1 MTSVSFPI
9 SMSSPDAEPVGWLDR
24 RARAILF
31 GRLSTLSGGTIRIVD
46 ADGVHDVGADATEPT
61 GSIRVNR
68 PNFYRRAITGGNLG
82 VAASYL
88 DGDWD
93 CDDLTLLFRL
103 MVRQINTADRVNG
116 GMSRLGGLAARC
128 YHSLRSN
135 TIRGSRRNIQDHYDL
150 GNDFFELFLD
160 ETMSYS
166 CGYYAT
172 PETTLHE
179 ASIAKIDRLCQKLE
193 LKRDDHL
200 IEIGTGWGGFA
211 IHAATNYGCRV
222 TTTTLSIEQKKMAEE
237 RIKAAGLDSQV
248 TVLLE
253 DYRNLTGRYDKLVS
267 VEMVEAVGHR
277 YLPTYFGKCASLLNP
292 DGRMAIQAI
301 TMPDHRYERFRR
313 STDFIQRYVFP
324 GSCVPSVTAMSNAIA
339 AKSDLRIAHLEEI
352 GTHYAQ
358 TLRDWQ
364 SRFFENIEAIHSLG
378 YPDRL
383 ARLWNY
389 YLTYCEAGFEERYTG
404 LVQMVLVNPNCRTR
418 LPIQVGNTNHEV
430 KA

>member
-9 SMSSPDAEPVGWLDR
+9 SMSSPNVEPVGWLDR
-24 RARAILF
+24 RARTLLF
-31 GRLSTLSGGTIRIVD
+31 SRLSTLSGGTIRIID
-46 ADGVHDVGADATEPT
+46 ADGVHDLGADFEEPAA
-61 GSIRVNR
+61 SMRVNR
-68 PNFYRRAITGGNLG
+68 PSFYRRAITGGNLG

-93 CDDLTLLFRL
+93 CDDLTSLFRL
-103 MVRQINTADRVNG
+103 MVRQIRTTDRVNG
-116 GMSRLGGLAARC
+116 GMSRLGGFAARV
-128 YHSLRSN
+128 YHTLRSN
-135 TIRGSRRNIQDHYDL
+135 TLRGSRRNIQNHYDL

-172 PETTLHE
+172 PKTTLHE
-179 ASIAKIDRLCQKLE
+179 ASIAKINRLCQKLE
-193 LKRDDHL
+193 LTQGDHL

-237 RIKAAGLDSQV
+237 RIKATGLDSQI

-253 DYRNLTGRYDKLVS
+253 DYRNLAGQFDKLVS
-267 VEMVEAVGHR
+267 VEMIEAVGHR
-277 YLPTYFGKCASLLNP
+277 YLPTYFAKCASLLKP

-339 AKSDLRIAHLEEI
+339 ARSDLRVAHLEEM

-358 TLRDWQ
+358 TLRDWR
-364 SRFFENIEAIHSLG
+364 SRFFENIEAVRSLG

-389 YLTYCEAGFEERYTG
+389 YLTYCEAGFDERYTG
-404 LVQMVLVNPNCRTR
+404 LVQMVLVKPDCRTR
-418 LPIQVGNTNHEV
+418 LPTQVGNTNHEV
-430 KA
+430 NA